1 MADTTFCSIGYHS
14 HQMSDK
20 ASAAYWD
27 AERADFHRAE
37 IEESF
42 LLIADLL
49 GFDVTKRQPAI
60 AAE

>member
-1 MADTTFCSIGYHS
+1 MADVIFCSIGYHA
-14 HQMSDK
+14 QRLSDS

-27 AERADFHRAE
+27 GQREDFHRGHV
-37 IEESF
+37 EERF
-42 LLIADLL
+42 LEIADLL